1 MLAKLNW
8 ESENWDTLYKR
19 RSKETP
25 DVRTCFIHFLLSFMM
40 DSSAQ
45 VIKEFMAQK
54 TRLRSIFDDGMM
66 WDPVEI
72 VVLVLDT
79 LKTKMLE
86 NLEVTKTEKMKM
98 FSSVIIRRIL
108 GLRKWTGSRRKAE
121 DDAMSAEDSAARETV
136 IESVVGLIRTL
147 VSREHGITFHDP
159 ALGQG
164 QGERVYNSLFKE
176 VINVDDGL

>member
-54 TRLRSIFDDGMM
+54 TRLRSIFDDGMIG
-66 WDPVEI
+66 DPVEI
-72 VVLVLDT
+72 VVLLLDT

-86 NLEVTKTEKMKM
+86 NSEVTKTEKMKM
-98 FSSVIIRRIL
+98 FSSVAIRRIL

-121 DDAMSAEDSAARETV
+121 DDAMNAEDSVARETV

-176 VINVDDGL
+176 VFNVDDGL

>member
-54 TRLRSIFDDGMM
+54 TRLRSIFDDGMIC
-66 WDPVEI
+66 DPVEI
-72 VVLVLDT
+72 VVLLLDT
-79 LKTKMLE
+79 LKL
-86 NLEVTKTEKMKM
+86 L
-98 FSSVIIRRIL
+98 
-108 GLRKWTGSRRKAE
+108 
-121 DDAMSAEDSAARETV
+121 
-136 IESVVGLIRTL
+136 LI
-147 VSREHGITFHDP
+147 
-159 ALGQG
+159 
-164 QGERVYNSLFKE
+164 
-176 VINVDDGL
+176 

>member
-54 TRLRSIFDDGMM
+54 TRLRSIFDDGMIG
-66 WDPVEI
+66 DPVEI

-86 NLEVTKTEKMKM
+86 NSEVTKTEKMKM
-98 FSSVIIRRIL
+98 FSSVAIRRIL

-121 DDAMSAEDSAARETV
+121 DDAMNAEDSAARETV

-176 VINVDDGL
+176 VFNVDDGL